1 MTTGKM
7 RRWKRRDRASD
18 DVRGEWADQGHS
30 RTDEVAAAG
39 IPDTMLFS
47 GASRRDFI
55 ASRKIALVRVPP
67 APLSHR
73 HDHSTL
79 RPPFNGHATFI
90 RRKTSV
96 RVNKYGDHGTVSDTR
111 DANGR
116 AGPQRFSRA
125 STRSLAQTSSRLAHW
140 PPPFRG
146 TATKPKIVRHKPD
159 EKPQRAK
166 PRGWRLTRAMFS
178 EFEEE

>member
-1 MTTGKM
+1 M
-7 RRWKRRDRASD
+7 
-18 DVRGEWADQGHS
+18 
-30 RTDEVAAAG
+30 
-39 IPDTMLFS
+39 
-47 GASRRDFI
+47 
-55 ASRKIALVRVPP
+55 
-67 APLSHR
+67 
-73 HDHSTL
+73 
-79 RPPFNGHATFI
+79 
-90 RRKTSV
+90 
-96 RVNKYGDHGTVSDTR
+96 SDTR